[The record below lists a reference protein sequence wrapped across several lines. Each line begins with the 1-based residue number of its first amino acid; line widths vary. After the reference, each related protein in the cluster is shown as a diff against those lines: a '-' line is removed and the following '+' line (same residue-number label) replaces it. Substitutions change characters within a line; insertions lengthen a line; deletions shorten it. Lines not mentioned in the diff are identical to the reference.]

1 MDKFYKNKLMQEVL
15 VENYKT
21 FSLTLDTQDFIP
33 AKYCKKIHKY
43 LFKDLKKGIKLS
55 DKETRLYIKQE
66 RRKIRKKRKQKREKE
81 LKVKFATIKSKFFAK
96 RKKINEKTELPQ
108 KKEKKNLHKQ
118 DATTLA
124 KGKQVEKVV
133 KPKTDR
139 KKSESKVWHS

>member
-1 MDKFYKNKLMQEVL
+1 MQE
-15 VENYKT
+15 
-21 FSLTLDTQDFIP
+21 TLI
-33 AKYCKKIHKY
+33 
-43 LFKDLKKGIKLS
+43 KDLKRSIKLNV
-55 DKETRLYIKQE
+55 KETRYYNKQE
-66 RRKIRKKRKQKREKE
+66 KRKIRKKKNKKRLKE
-81 LKVKFATIKSKFFAK
+81 LKVKIATIKSKFFTK
-96 RKKINEKTELPQ
+96 RKKANEKTELPQ